1 MILVILIIYIDERV
15 NDDEAEDH
23 SPDLAEDDM
32 RGLPDLD
39 TLEDD
44 EFSGLKNSI

>member
-1 MILVILIIYIDERV
+1 V

-23 SPDLAEDDM
+23 SPDFAEDEL

-39 TLEDD
+39 ILEDD
-44 EFSGLKNSI
+44 EFSGLTNA